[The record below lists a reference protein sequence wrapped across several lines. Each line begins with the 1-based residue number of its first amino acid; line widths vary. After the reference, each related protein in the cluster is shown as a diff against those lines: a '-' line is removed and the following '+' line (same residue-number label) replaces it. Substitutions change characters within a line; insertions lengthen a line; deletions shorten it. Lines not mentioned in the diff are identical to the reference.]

1 MIPRYPFGRTGHLSS
16 RAIFGAAAL
25 WNVSQ
30 ARADAALELLL
41 AYGVNHID
49 TAASYGESE
58 ARIGPWMKRHRRDFF
73 LATKVEERTYRPAW
87 ESIRRSLQRLQV
99 EQVDLLQ
106 IHNVGDPQ
114 VWETV
119 MGPGGALQAVL
130 EAQQQGL
137 TRFIGITGHG
147 TLIARLHLQA
157 LERVD
162 FDSVLLPYNYAMMQN
177 PQYAADFEALMA
189 VCQARN
195 VAVQTIKS
203 ITRRPWGPRPQT
215 RTTWYEPLEDQ
226 ADIDAAVAYVLSRP
240 YLFLNTVGDL
250 DLLPRVLDAVA
261 RFRPDQPPIR
271 TMAAVAAERALE
283 PLFTGPM

>member
-30 ARADAALELLL
+30 ARADAALEVLL

-58 ARIGPWMKRHRRDFF
+58 ARIGPWMRRHRQDFF

-189 VCQARN
+189 VCQARH

-203 ITRRPWGPRPQT
+203 ITRRPWGTRPPT

-226 ADIDAAVAYVLSRP
+226 ADIDTAVAYVLSRP

-250 DLLPRVLDAVA
+250 DLLPKVLDAVV
-261 RFRPDQPPIR
+261 RFRPDQPPVR
-271 TMAAVAAERALE
+271 TMAAVAAAQALE